1 MSYRYAAILTHA
13 IARGSVPE
21 GAIALEKAMDGTSF
35 VKEAA
40 KCGFDV

>member
-1 MSYRYAAILTHA
+1 MSYRCAAILTPA

-21 GAIALEKAMDGTSF
+21 DAIELGKAMDGTSF